1 MKTASAAIPKGGP
14 GILPQKDAKL
24 QRRPLPMRTMT
35 SPLCPLRS
43 VTRFLI
49 ERLPALSAARAGIE
63 NSKTR
68 NRPLP
73 TTTKEGR
80 SLIFNVAFAPS
91 SLGPAGPASL
101 SIPLGR
107 TPQKRRRRRRRKGLY
122 VRTMYERDRSVEKK
136 RGLGGWGGGDFFLG
150 AARGDKGS
158 GLLAIERRAR

>member
-14 GILPQKDAKL
+14 GKGGGRSSHKRTLNYKGGL
-24 QRRPLPMRTMT
+24 HLCVRRHRLYAPLST
-35 SPLCPLRS
+35 LRS

-49 ERLPALSAARAGIE
+49 ERLPALSAAGAGIE

-107 TPQKRRRRRRRKGLY
+107 TPQKRRRRRRKGLY
-122 VRTMYERDRSVEKK
+122 VRCMSGIGRLK
-136 RGLGGWGGGDFFLG
+136 RKGGV
-150 AARGDKGS
+150 KG
-158 GLLAIERRAR
+158 